1 MDNDPASTTIISV
14 LGIFDGARPNGRCA
28 SRERNYGRDLFRR
41 PADPTHGSPD
51 RSLCESAGGRRL
63 GHAKIHGQWHE
74 SIRLGLVD
82 TGKYFLDG
90 VETPLG
96 DINAL
101 GLSDEEFEARVTKE
115 VGPSDNSLGFTG
127 LNFVDQPRGETFVA
141 GRLFYHNGVN
151 ALGTSVSSVNFD
163 VQSSSVSPDFSQ
175 LLSLEIAIRTS
186 PNVLNPDGTL
196 NNEAS
201 ADFIFFVDRPDLG
214 SFRVYEQQGTD
225 VEILMEFNSLD
236 LVGFGAVGDPAVG
249 FISAFVPEPSTAC
262 LAGMM
267 LVVLLNRRCRGTRPT
282 LC

>member
-1 MDNDPASTTIISV
+1 MAGAFFDAQPTLPTEV
-14 LGIFDGARPNGRCA
+14 LIVPF
-28 SRERNYGRDLFRR
+28 
-41 PADPTHGSPD
+41 ADPPAGVAWATPRSMGSGTD
-51 RSLCESAGGRRL
+51 QYG
-63 GHAKIHGQWHE
+63 W
-74 SIRLGLVD
+74 GLWI

-101 GLSDEEFEARVTKE
+101 GLSEAERDARVTKE
-115 VGPSDNSLGFTG
+115 VGASANALGFTG

-163 VQSSSVSPDFSQ
+163 VQSSSVSPDFSH
-175 LLSLEIAIRTS
+175 LLPLKIAIRTS

-249 FISAFVPEPSTAC
+249 FISAIVPEPSTAC
-262 LAGMM
+262 LAGIM
-267 LVVLLNRRCRGTRPT
+267 LVVLLNRRRRGSRSP
-282 LC
+282 L